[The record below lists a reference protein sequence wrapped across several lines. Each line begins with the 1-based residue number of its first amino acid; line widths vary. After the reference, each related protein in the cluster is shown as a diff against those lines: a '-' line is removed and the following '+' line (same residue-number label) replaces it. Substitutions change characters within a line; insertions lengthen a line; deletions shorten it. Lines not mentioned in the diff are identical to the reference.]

1 MKHYTKLAVS
11 LMEDE
16 KNLRNSMDPQ
26 VNAVLSGKRLKLF
39 EQMCLDAGVS
49 DETLFE
55 ELTSGF

>member
-1 MKHYTKLAVS
+1 
-11 LMEDE
+11 MEDE
-16 KNLRNSMDPQ
+16 KILRNSMDPQ